1 METIQRGDQLIRY
14 DKTRT
19 MRAYA
24 ALLHGGCEDCG
35 CSSCLNFA
43 AQRDKAYPEEFRA
56 LLASLGIDP
65 SKEGEVYECG
75 PAGDLYLYGGWFYF
89 SGNVLEAGE
98 RLSKA
103 DGGSSTISLMQA
115 ICPSRPP
122 TSGMTL
128 LLLSSMRESLGC
140 SHKNR
145 DS

>member
-43 AQRDKAYPEEFRA
+43 AQRDKAYPEDFRA

-75 PAGDLYLYGGWFYF
+75 PVGDLYLYGGWFYF

-98 RLSKA
+98 RLSEA
-103 DGGSSTISLMQA
+103 DGGFEYYFVDASHL
-115 ICPSRPP
+115 PKPP
-122 TSGMTL
+122 ADFGDDVAAVEFNAKVSWV
-128 LLLSSMRESLGC
+128 LSQPR
-140 SHKNR
+140 
-145 DS
+145 